1 MVDLVELARA
11 AYVRRHV
18 VVDVLEARV
27 VGYDPVAGKKVAG
40 LSPGIKVVFDPYEAL
55 SGAHGAVVVTEWE
68 EVRALDLGWAAAL
81 MEPPKLLVDGRNVI
95 DPALARE
102 VGLLYRGFGRG

>member
-1 MVDLVELARA
+1 MGLVTGALARA
-11 AYVRRHV
+11 IGT
-18 VVDVLEARV
+18 LGARV

-40 LSPGIKVVFDPYEAL
+40 LSPDIKVVFAPYEAL

-81 MEPPKLLVDGRNVI
+81 MEPPKLLVDGRNTY
-95 DPALARE
+95 DPIGPPRASSTGASD
-102 VGLLYRGFGRG
+102 GAKG